1 MAKHAL
7 KNIPEDICHHAKA
20 AAEGGASSLKQE
32 TIYRLRRLSDS
43 EDTRAKALHAR
54 WVMEALAS
62 GPAKRLKT
70 RDLDAAFQKGV
81 NRARAPQ

>member
-1 MAKHAL
+1 MKHNAQVDMPKHTR
-7 KNIPEDICHHAKA
+7 KNIPKDISARHAK
-20 AAEGGASSLKQE
+20 
-32 TIYRLRRLSDS
+32 
-43 EDTRAKALHAR
+43 

-81 NRARAPQ
+81 GRARARQ